1 MPIASLFKDHLRQ
14 LPVVLQLI
22 LQRRQLL
29 DDALP
34 LLGLL
39 CIGDRAHCAGQVING
54 TSLH

>member
-1 MPIASLFKDHLRQ
+1 MPIASLFKGHLRQ

-54 TSLH
+54 TGLH